1 MPENPIMP
9 PRIASNMLSGRLLGN
24 PTSRNIICITS
35 IIIMLED
42 PIVAVRD
49 APILL
54 SPVEYESEPIKGSS
68 ENNSMTTVMKTI
80 CWLYWMYGVSIDV
93 SCVGPCCCI
102 SLNNVTTIKD
112 PISIKPEI
120 SIEVDATSMDECL
133 ETSLVRKRTP
143 NANPNAESIA
153 SRSPKVMINGDEDDD
168 DDENSISFQPIFSPS
183 TLVVESLIT
192 AKMNPNNATAIP
204 MM

>member
-1 MPENPIMP
+1 MP
-9 PRIASNMLSGRLLGN
+9 PKTASNMLSGRLLGN
-24 PTSRNIICITS
+24 PTSRNIICITNVR
-35 IIIMLED
+35 IMLED
-42 PIVAVRD
+42 PMVAVRD

-68 ENNSMTTVMKTI
+68 ENKSRTTVTKTI
-80 CWLYWMYGVSIDV
+80 CWFCWMYGMSIGVSY
-93 SCVGPCCCI
+93 VGPCCCI
-102 SLNNVTTIKD
+102 SLNNVPTIKD

-120 SIEVDATSMDECL
+120 SMEVAATSMGECL

-153 SRSPKVMINGDEDDD
+153 SRSPKVIINCDEDV
-168 DDENSISFQPIFSPS
+168 ENNISFQPTFSPAIL
-183 TLVVESLIT
+183 TLESLIV